1 MSLRRAKLII
11 IETWG
16 GGAHLAQAGEGC
28 SSVFGRVTGILGGG
42 GGHLPPCAPWIK
54 C

>member
-16 GGAHLAQAGEGC
+16 GGHIWHRQERDVA
-28 SSVFGRVTGILGGG
+28 VYLGG
-42 GGHLPPCAPWIK
+42 
-54 C
+54 